1 MHQVPLTPA
10 EFEVS
15 SLGPCRH
22 PSPLAL
28 DGPGQGGGSFIH
40 DEVRVRHQIETGPG
54 VEDDG
59 LGFERA
65 GPRREL
71 FFDPAHT
78 RAAIVTCGGLCPGI
92 NNVVRSAFYQLY
104 HRYGVPEVLGIRHGF
119 LGLTPAAAKPPVA
132 LTPAMVEE
140 VHRSGGTFLGSSRGP
155 QNPALMVDFLQEREI
170 DFLLCVGGD
179 GTMRGAHA
187 IHQEIERRKLSIGV
201 VGIPKTIDNDVP
213 FVYRSFGFFTALE
226 KAREV
231 IQGAHVE
238 ARGVHRGVGLVKLM
252 GRYAGFIAAGATLA
266 SQEVNFCLIPEVPFE
281 LEGKGGFLESLAQRL
296 EERGHAVVVVAEGAG
311 QDVIA
316 REIARGGTHDQEI
329 PEADASGNAPLHDI
343 GTFLRERIG
352 HHLAERGDPV
362 YMKYFD
368 PSYLIRSIPANTADS
383 LYCDSLAR
391 HAVHAAMAG
400 KTDVLVGYWHNVFIH
415 VPIPAVVRRQKR
427 LDPHGGVWIAVQEAT
442 GQPYRFGGPQVTE
455 GQEPASIP
463 DQIDHAGEL
472 P

>member
-1 MHQVPLTPA
+1 MHRVPLTPD
-10 EFEVS
+10 ELQVT
-15 SLGPCRH
+15 SLGPRTR
-22 PSPLAL
+22 PSPLHL
-28 DGPGQGGGSFIH
+28 DGGDEGGSFIH
-40 DEVRVRHQIETGPG
+40 DETRVRHQIEMRPDR
-54 VEDDG
+54 EADD

-65 GPRREL
+65 GPREKI
-71 FFDPAHT
+71 FFDPAET

-92 NNVVRSAFYQLY
+92 NNVVRSAYYQLH
-104 HRYGVPEVLGIRHGF
+104 HRYGVPEVLGIRYGF
-119 LGLTPAAAKPPVA
+119 QGLNPATGKPPVM
-132 LTPAMVEE
+132 LTPEMVEE
-140 VHRSGGTFLGSSRGP
+140 VHRTGGTFLGSSRGP
-155 QNPALMVDFLQEREI
+155 QNPAIMVDFLEHREV

-187 IHQEIERRKLSIGV
+187 LHQEIQRRGLPIGV

-238 ARGVHRGVGLVKLM
+238 SRGVPRGVGLVKLM

-281 LEGKGGFLESLAQRL
+281 LEGDSGFLPTLAERL
-296 EERGHAVVVVAEGAG
+296 DGRGHAVVVVAEGAG
-311 QDVIA
+311 QELIA
-316 REIARGGTHDQEI
+316 AEGDEEPGR
-329 PEADASGNAPLHDI
+329 DASGNPKLQDV
-343 GTFLRERIG
+343 GTFLRTKIQG
-352 HHLAERGDPV
+352 YFAERDEKV
-362 YMKYFD
+362 YLKYFD
-368 PSYLIRSIPANTADS
+368 PSYLIRSVPANTADS

-427 LDPHGGVWIAVQEAT
+427 LDPQGGVWIAVQEAT
-442 GQPYRFGGPQVTE
+442 GQPHRFGAAGRDQVNH
-455 GQEPASIP
+455 G
-463 DQIDHAGEL
+463 GEL